1 MLCTF
6 LRFCIIPQEQWRAIE
21 CEWSQFSHP
30 VLMIVFVDTENY
42 DNIHIEMNMLQNLV
56 NNNIE
61 QYLDIFNARRKCKMI
76 TKMESF
82 IKSIF
87 CNFFHDHYCFYFI
100 PDCINFLSLLFFNL
114 LSVNIVSII
123 FSGQQPLNV
132 TSKLDCQC

>member
-1 MLCTF
+1 MYFLTF
-6 LRFCIIPQEQWRAIE
+6 LHNSTGTMARNRVRVITIFTSRANDRFCWYWKLRQYPHRNEYAA
-21 CEWSQFSHP
+21 
-30 VLMIVFVDTENY
+30 
-42 DNIHIEMNMLQNLV
+42 NLV

-123 FSGQQPLNV
+123 FSGQQQLNV